1 MKILVAH
8 PAQQHS
14 YQLATGLEKCGFLHT
29 YATTVYYKKGNFTH
43 LVAMILKGTYKKR
56 AESRVCTSI
65 NTDKIQQY
73 CEIFGLLNLLSL
85 NVKPF
90 RKYYKRLKYFTA
102 DQFAR
107 KVAKYAIKNK
117 VDIVITYDDT
127 SPLLFEILE
136 KEAPNIIRITD
147 MSAAN
152 LLYMREIYEKDEKL
166 APSFAPRLRSER
178 EVVWDPFV
186 INRTKREI
194 KATQHFLV
202 PSNFVKKSLVYSD
215 VNDTQMHLCPYGV
228 DLSLFDQKEYLPKGE
243 NDAIEFIYVGGVKEL
258 KGIYYLLEAFKQIPT
273 NIAHL
278 TVVGNFDKSDID
290 TKMYMNHVD
299 FTGIVLHDSIP
310 ELLKK
315 SDVFVFPSLGEGLSL
330 STLEAAA
337 CGLPLIVSENS
348 GVNDVMI
355 DGEEGFIIP
364 IQSVDAIYEK
374 VEWFVQHRNQIQIMG
389 ERARQMAF
397 KYTWDNYYARIK
409 EIFQKEIGTEK

>member
-1 MKILVAH
+1 MKVLIAH

-29 YATTVYYKKGNFTH
+29 YATTVYYKKGNFTY
-43 LVAMILKGTYKKR
+43 LVAMILKGTFKKR
-56 AESRVCTSI
+56 AESRVCTEI
-65 NTDKIQQY
+65 NSDKIQQY
-73 CEIFGLLNLLSL
+73 SEILGLLKLLSL
-85 NVKPF
+85 NIKPL

-107 KVAKYAIKNK
+107 KIAKYAIKNK
-117 VDIVITYDDT
+117 VDVVVTYDDT

-136 KEAPNIIRITD
+136 EEAPNIIRITD

-194 KATQHFLV
+194 SSTQHFLV
-202 PSNFVKKSLVYSD
+202 PSDFVKKSLAFSD
-215 VNDTQMHLCPYGV
+215 INDVQMHLCPYGV
-228 DLSLFDQKEYLPKGE
+228 DLSMFDQKDYFLKRE
-243 NDAIEFIYVGGVKEL
+243 NDTIEFIYVGGVKEL
-258 KGIYYLLEAFKQIPT
+258 KGIYYLLEAFKKIPK

-278 TVVGNFDKSDID
+278 TVVGNFDKNDID
-290 TKMYMNHVD
+290 TKAYINHVD
-299 FTGIVLHDSIP
+299 FTGVVLHDNIP
-310 ELLKK
+310 DLLKK
-315 SDVFVFPSLGEGLSL
+315 ADVFIFPSLGEGLSL
-330 STLEAAA
+330 SVLEAAA
-337 CGLPLIVSENS
+337 CGLPLIVSQNS
-348 GVNDVMI
+348 GVNDGMI

-364 IQSVDAIYEK
+364 IQSVEAIGEK
-374 VEWFVQHRNQIQIMG
+374 VEWFIQHRNQIQIMG
-389 ERARQMAF
+389 EKAHQFAI
-397 KYTWDNYYARIK
+397 KYTWDNYYTRIK